1 MGATFARDLA
11 SIDGLSMKAA
21 IEVHLTSNFYPPV
34 PSSMA
39 EPCMNAIDAY
49 WEDDTSRLIIL
60 PDGVFWRGETTAP
73 AYAIINHHK
82 LYPWIEEDNE

>member
-1 MGATFARDLA
+1 MGATFANELA
-11 SIDGLSMKAA
+11 SMEGLGMKAA
-21 IEVHLTSNFYPPV
+21 IEIHLTSNFYPPV